1 MPSASNVVALARDIH
16 LGTDD
21 RRAGPGRISPLRQ
34 RALAGVSALALSVA
48 ALSAIDAASH
58 SAHAGDLYLSGT
70 TTISNET
77 YAGET
82 TTGGTGSGGG
92 AGLGG
97 AIYVGNGAT
106 VNINNVDFVGNTAV
120 GGIGGVGSTGGTLNG
135 VNAGTTGTNG
145 TNGADAKPGAAY
157 VNGGNGTNGQ
167 NGFTGGAG
175 STGAG
180 GLGGAGG
187 DGSDG
192 SVTTADIAK
201 TIVDQ
206 AKAAFDAL
214 GDSTTAGFYTAVAT
228 ELGVA
233 AAAASSGGGV
243 VTAANPAL
251 ATALTT
257 MAATFTSLAAEAT
270 AESGGELTQAAYET
284 AYLLAIQVTSYELG
298 AAGAGGDGGTGGT
311 GGAGAFGQGG
321 GAGGNG
327 GDGGD
332 ATSVATSAAGG
343 AGGDGGAGGAGGF
356 GAGGGLGGS
365 GGAGG
370 EDGDNAVHGDHDGD
384 GGEGG
389 AGGFGG
395 GVGSTGDGTENG
407 TGGGGGSGYGGA
419 IFVAQGGTLNITG
432 NAMFDGNSVFGG
444 SSENDGQAGEAAG
457 TDLFMMKGSTVN
469 LNPGAGN
476 TITFN
481 GTIADNSAASISNT
495 SIASGQGAGLN
506 VQSGLVI
513 LNGANTYT
521 GQTKISGGV
530 LQAIDGGGVN
540 SNSNLNLAG
549 GVFQSNGTF
558 NRYLGAASN
567 RLQWTGSGGF
577 AAEGGDLTVNLN
589 NGATLTWASGNFV
602 GDGSS
607 LLFGSDSA
615 NADVYFKNAINLG
628 GGERTIV
635 NNGGADGDN
644 LVYMK
649 GVLSNGSLVLG
660 DGTTTGTIVLSAAN
674 TYTGTTTVKTGTTLA
689 LQGNGTIASSSK
701 TTIDGDLDMSALS
714 GGTSLVTMDG
724 SGNVLL
730 GANTLTVTN
739 GSTTFVG
746 VVSGTGGVTVSGGTQ
761 TLSGTNTYTGKT
773 QINAGAT
780 AALSGTGS
788 IATSSEVIA
797 NGRFDISA
805 TDDGASLVTLSGV
818 GTVALGS
825 KTLTVTNGSTTF
837 AGVIGGT
844 GGVTVSG
851 GTQTLSG
858 TNTYTGKTQINAGAT
873 ATLTGTGSIA
883 TSSEVVANGR
893 FDIADTTDG
902 ASLVTLSGVGTVALG
917 TKTLT
922 VTNGST
928 TFAGVIGGSG
938 GVTVSGGKQTL
949 SGTNTYTGKT
959 QVDAGAT
966 AALTGTG
973 SIATSSEVVAHGR
986 FDISETT
993 DGASLVTL
1001 SGVGAVVLGAKTL
1014 TVTQGSTTFAG
1025 GIEGT
1030 GGVTVAGGKQTLSG
1044 ASSYTGKTTVA
1055 SGSTLALEDEG
1066 SIASS
1071 SELALAGTFD
1081 ISGTEDGSS
1090 IRTLSGLGAIVLGDR
1105 SLSIT
1110 HGSTTFSG
1118 SVGGTGYLTVSGGE
1132 QTFQSA
1138 TIDTGLQA
1146 ANGGKILVSGG
1157 SINGGDSKPAVSI
1170 VNGGSID
1177 IEQASLSSGVSTAY
1191 ASFDEAGKTA
1201 NLKLGTGTTIVANNG
1216 VLLQVDRSGAGSDG
1230 IVNFTI
1236 ATNGIAN
1243 GDILDS
1249 DTRTC
1254 AGTTNVALNSGSSWK
1269 GRADTGTFAVG
1280 TGASAVFEDGSTID
1294 GDLLLES
1301 GSSIA
1306 GSLDIAGNASVDG
1319 GAITGNTYIHG
1330 DLDLNGLL
1338 SPGASP
1344 GVIDVGGNLNADD
1357 FAASK
1362 FEIVF
1367 GSTAPQA
1374 GVNYDQANIG
1384 GDLTGTLPVTLA
1396 GYGSTRSTAL
1406 GKIDDIELIRV
1417 GGNVEGA
1424 VVQANRYTQ
1433 NGHEVVLDARSRLA
1447 SAEALVR
1454 GTGATES
1461 DWLTEE
1467 QFFGSGA
1474 VKVYG
1479 VRAFLQD
1486 ETYGVAALAGTV
1498 DQANRDILG
1507 TYVDRLQADEGSQ
1520 GSPIWGRFGVNRTE
1534 VNEAVSST
1542 QTLTFGQFG
1551 SDFVRFG
1558 NVRAG
1563 VIGSYGNSSSDVGT
1577 ETGTAKLDGSLY
1589 SAGLHLNW
1597 TSGDAYVDAIGQY
1610 GWSDWTFNP
1619 TAASKLTVDGN
1630 TAIAALEAGYG
1641 VNVDKLRFTPWAQM
1655 VYQTTSFGDVE
1666 SAWVDEV
1673 GFQDGDSLMVRG
1685 GLRTEGRYE
1694 WMQPYVD
1701 VAVAYDAFGDK
1712 TVVVDSFSFNN
1723 GWGGTQ
1729 AEMRAGLKADVLE
1742 GLTLSTNVKG
1752 AYGLNGDLTAYQ
1764 GTIGLV
1770 GRW

>member
-1 MPSASNVVALARDIH
+1 MPSAPNVVALPCDNH
-16 LGTDD
+16 LGMDH
-21 RRAGPGRISPLRQ
+21 RRAPAGRIFLLRQ
-34 RALAGVSALALSVA
+34 RSLAGVSALALSIA
-48 ALSAIDAASH
+48 ALSAIDAGSGSARASEM
-58 SAHAGDLYLSGT
+58 YLNGT
-70 TTISNET
+70 TTISNEA
-77 YAGET
+77 YSGQT

-106 VNINNVDFVGNTAV
+106 VNINNVDFLGNTVV
-120 GGIGGVGSTGGTLNG
+120 GGTGGVGSTGGTLNG
-135 VNAGTTGTNG
+135 VNAGTAGTNG
-145 TNGADAKPGAAY
+145 TNGADAKAGAAY
-157 VNGGNGTNGQ
+157 LNDGNGTNGQ

-175 STGAG
+175 TTGAG
-180 GLGGAGG
+180 GRGGAGG

-192 SVTTADIAK
+192 SATTADIAK

-206 AKAAFDAL
+206 AKATFDAL
-214 GDSTTAGFYTAVAT
+214 GNSTTAGFYTAVAT
-228 ELGVA
+228 ELATA

-251 ATALTT
+251 AGALTA

-270 AESGGELTQAAYET
+270 AESTGELTQAAYET

-298 AAGAGGDGGTGGT
+298 AAGAGGAGGIGGT

-343 AGGDGGAGGAGGF
+343 NGGEGGLGGAGGF
-356 GAGGGLGGS
+356 GAGGGLGGT

-370 EDGDNAVHGDHDGD
+370 ADGDNAVHGDHDGD
-384 GGEGG
+384 GGKGG
-389 AGGFGG
+389 AGGFGA
-395 GVGSTGDGTENG
+395 GVGSTGNGTSNG

-419 IFVAQGGTLNITG
+419 IFVASGGTLNISG
-432 NAMFDGNSVFGG
+432 NATFDGNSVFGG
-444 SSENDGQAGEAAG
+444 SSENGGQAGEAAG

-469 LNPGAGN
+469 LNAGAGN
-476 TITFN
+476 TIVFN
-481 GTIADNSAASISNT
+481 GTIADNSAASISST

-506 VQSGLVI
+506 IQSGLVI

-540 SNSNLNLAG
+540 SNSNINLAG
-549 GVFQSNGTF
+549 GIFQSNGTF

-589 NGATLTWASGNFV
+589 NGATLTWDSGNFV
-602 GDGSS
+602 GAGSS

-615 NADVYFKNAINLG
+615 NADVHFKNAINLN

-660 DGTTTGTIVLSAAN
+660 DGTTQGTIVLSAAN
-674 TYTGTTTVKTGTTLA
+674 TYSGTTTVKAGTTLA

-701 TTIDGDLDMSALS
+701 TTIDGDFDMSALS

-730 GANTLTVTN
+730 GANTLTLTN
-739 GSTTFVG
+739 GSTTFAG
-746 VVSGTGGVTVSGGTQ
+746 VVSGTGGITVSGGTQ

-780 AALSGTGS
+780 AALSGNGS
-788 IATSSEVIA
+788 IATSSEVVA
-797 NGRFDISA
+797 NGHFDISA
-805 TDDGASLVTLSGV
+805 TDEGASLITLSGV

-825 KTLTVTNGSTTF
+825 RTLTITEGSTTF
-837 AGVIGGT
+837 AGAIGGT

-858 TNTYTGKTQINAGAT
+858 TNTYTGKTKIDAGAT
-873 ATLTGTGSIA
+873 AALTGWGSIA
-883 TSSEVVANGR
+883 ASSGLQADGI
-893 FDIADTTDG
+893 FDISETGDG

-922 VTNGST
+922 VSNGST
-928 TFAGVIGGSG
+928 TFAGAINGSG
-938 GVTVSGGKQTL
+938 GVKVSGGTQTL
-949 SGTNTYTGKT
+949 SGANGYTGQT
-959 QVDAGAT
+959 QIDDGAT
-966 AALTGTG
+966 LALEGSGTV
-973 SIATSSEVVAHGR
+973 ASSSGVEANGH
-986 FDISETT
+986 FDISETD

-1001 SGVGAVVLGAKTL
+1001 SGVGAVLLGSKTL
-1014 TVTQGSTTFAG
+1014 TVTNGSTTFAG
-1025 GIEGT
+1025 GIEGA
-1030 GGVTVAGGKQTLSG
+1030 GGVTVAGGTQTLSG
-1044 ASSYTGKTTVA
+1044 SNSYSGKTTVA
-1055 SGSTLALEDEG
+1055 SGSALALEGTG
-1066 SIASS
+1066 SIAES

-1081 ISGTEDGSS
+1081 ISETDNGSS
-1090 IRTLSGLGAIVLGDR
+1090 IRTLSGLGAIVLGDQ
-1105 SLSIT
+1105 SLAIT

-1118 SVGGTGYLTVSGGE
+1118 SVDGTGYLTVSGGE
-1132 QTFQSA
+1132 QTFQAA
-1138 TIDTGLQA
+1138 TINTGLQA
-1146 ANGGKILVSGG
+1146 ASGGKILVHGG
-1157 SINGGDSKPAVSI
+1157 SIDAGASKPAVSV
-1170 VNGGSID
+1170 VNGGGIE
-1177 IEQASLSSGVSTAY
+1177 IEQASLNSGVATAY

-1201 NLKLGTGTTIVANNG
+1201 NIKLGAGTTIVANNG
-1216 VLLQVDRSGAGSDG
+1216 VLLQVDRSGVGSDG

-1236 ATNGIAN
+1236 ATNGVAN
-1243 GDILDS
+1243 GDILDG
-1249 DTRTC
+1249 DARTG
-1254 AGTTNVALNSGSSWK
+1254 AGTTTVALNTGSSWQ
-1269 GRADTGTFAVG
+1269 GRADTGSFTVG
-1280 TGASAVFEDGSTID
+1280 TGASAVFETGSTID
-1294 GDLLLES
+1294 GNLLLES

-1306 GSLDIAGNASVDG
+1306 GPLEVTGNASVQG
-1319 GAITGNTYIHG
+1319 GAITGNSYIHG
-1330 DLDLNGLL
+1330 NLDLNGLI

-1344 GVIDVGGNLNADD
+1344 GVIDIGGNLNADS

-1362 FEIVF
+1362 FEVVF
-1367 GSTAPQA
+1367 GSLAPQA
-1374 GVNYDQANIG
+1374 GVDYDQVNVA

-1396 GYGSTRSTAL
+1396 GYGVSRSAAL
-1406 GKIDDIELIRV
+1406 GKIEDIELLRV
-1417 GGNVEGA
+1417 GGNVEGE

-1433 NGHEVVLDARSRLA
+1433 NGHEVVLDTRTRLA
-1447 SAEALVR
+1447 SAEALVS
-1454 GTGATES
+1454 GTGATET

-1467 QFFGSGA
+1467 DFFVADSMT
-1474 VKVYG
+1474 VYG
-1479 VRAFLQD
+1479 IRSFIQD
-1486 ETYGVAALAGTV
+1486 ETYGVAALAGTI

-1507 TYVDRLQADEGSQ
+1507 TYIDRLQADENAN

-1534 VNEAVSST
+1534 VNETVSST

-1551 SDFVRFG
+1551 TDFVRFG

-1563 VIGSYGNSSSDVGT
+1563 VIGSYGNSSSDVTT
-1577 ETGTAKLDGSLY
+1577 ETGIGKLDGSLY
-1589 SAGLHLNW
+1589 SAGLHVNW

-1610 GWSDWTFNP
+1610 GWSDWTFSP
-1619 TAASKLTVDGN
+1619 TAASKLTVDAN
-1630 TAIAALEAGYG
+1630 TATAALEAGYG
-1641 VNVDKLRFTPWAQM
+1641 VNVDKIRFTPWAQL

-1666 SAWVDEV
+1666 SAWVDSV
-1673 GFQDGDSLMVRG
+1673 TFNDGNSLMVRG

-1694 WMQPYVD
+1694 WLQPYLD
-1701 VAVAYDAFGDK
+1701 VAVAYDALGDK
-1712 TVVVDSFSFNN
+1712 TVTVDNFAFNT

-1729 AEMRAGLKADVLE
+1729 AEMRAGLQADILE
-1742 GLTLSTNVKG
+1742 GLTLSTNFKG
-1752 AYGLNGDLTAYQ
+1752 AYGLSGDLTSYQ
-1764 GTIGLV
+1764 GTVGLV

>member
-1 MPSASNVVALARDIH
+1 MSSAPNVVVLACESHR
-16 LGTDD
+16 GMND
-21 RRAGPGRISPLRQ
+21 RRAEAGRISLLRQ
-34 RALAGVSALALSVA
+34 RSLAGVSALALGVA
-48 ALSAIDAASH
+48 ALSAIDAGNA
-58 SAHAGDLYLSGT
+58 SAHASDMYLSGT
-70 TTISNET
+70 TTISNES
-77 YAGET
+77 YEGET

-106 VNINNVDFVGNTAV
+106 VNLNNVDFLGNTVV
-120 GGIGGVGSTGGTLNG
+120 GGTGGVGSTGGTLNG
-135 VNAGTTGTNG
+135 VSTGTAGSTG
-145 TNGADAKPGAAY
+145 TNGADAKAGAAY

-175 STGAG
+175 STGSG
-180 GLGGAGG
+180 GRGGAGG
-187 DGSDG
+187 SGSDG
-192 SVTTADIAK
+192 SATTADIAK

-206 AKAAFDAL
+206 AKATFDAL

-233 AAAASSGGGV
+233 AAAASSGGGL

-311 GGAGAFGQGG
+311 GGQGAFGQGG

-343 AGGDGGAGGAGGF
+343 AGGDGGTGGAGGF

-370 EDGDNAVHGDHDGD
+370 EDGDNAVHGDHDGS
-384 GGEGG
+384 GGAGG
-389 AGGFGG
+389 AGGFGA
-395 GVGSTGDGTENG
+395 GVGSTGDGSANG

-419 IFVAQGGTLNITG
+419 IFVASGGTLNITG
-432 NAMFDGNSVFGG
+432 NALFDGNSVFGG

-469 LNPGAGN
+469 LNAGAGN
-476 TITFN
+476 TIIFN
-481 GTIADNSAASISNT
+481 GTIADNSAASISST

-506 VQSGLVI
+506 IQSGLVI

-540 SNSNLNLAG
+540 SNSNINLAG
-549 GVFQSNGTF
+549 GVFQSNGTI
-558 NRYLGAASN
+558 NRYLGTASN

-589 NGATLTWASGNFV
+589 NGATLTWDSGNFV
-602 GDGSS
+602 GAGSS

-635 NNGGADGDN
+635 NNGGVDGDN
-644 LVYMK
+644 LVYLK

-660 DGTTTGTIVLSAAN
+660 DGITTGTIVLSAAN
-674 TYTGTTTVKTGTTLA
+674 TYTGTTTVKSGTTLA
-689 LQGNGTIASSSK
+689 LQGNGTIASSSR
-701 TTIDGDLDMSALS
+701 TTIDGDLDISALS
-714 GGTSLVTMDG
+714 SGTSLVTMDG
-724 SGNVLL
+724 SGNLIL
-730 GANTLTVTN
+730 GANTVTVTN
-739 GSTTFVG
+739 GSTTFGG
-746 VVSGTGGVTVSGGTQ
+746 VIGGTGGLTVSGGTQ

-788 IATSSEVIA
+788 IATSSEVVA

-844 GGVTVSG
+844 GGVTVAG

-858 TNTYTGKTQINAGAT
+858 ANTYTGKTEI
-873 ATLTGTGSIA
+873 
-883 TSSEVVANGR
+883 
-893 FDIADTTDG
+893 DAD
-902 ASLVTLSGVGTVALG
+902 
-917 TKTLT
+917 
-922 VTNGST
+922 
-928 TFAGVIGGSG
+928 
-938 GVTVSGGKQTL
+938 VTV
-949 SGTNTYTGKT
+949 
-959 QVDAGAT
+959 
-966 AALTGTG
+966 ALTGTG
-973 SIATSSEVVAHGR
+973 SIATSSEVIANGR
-986 FDISETT
+986 FDISDTT
-993 DGASLVTL
+993 HGASLVTL
-1001 SGVGAVVLGAKTL
+1001 SGVGAVVLGSQTL
-1014 TVTQGSTTFAG
+1014 TVSNGSTTFAG
-1025 GIEGT
+1025 GIEGA
-1030 GGVTVAGGKQTLSG
+1030 GGVTVAGGTQTLSG

-1055 SGSTLALEDEG
+1055 SGSTLALQDEG
-1066 SIASS
+1066 SIGSS

-1081 ISGTEDGSS
+1081 ISETDDGSS

-1110 HGSTTFSG
+1110 DASTSFSG
-1118 SVGGTGYLTVSGGE
+1118 TVGGTGYLTVSGGQ

-1138 TIDTGLQA
+1138 TINTGLQA
-1146 ANGGKILVSGG
+1146 ADGGKILVNGG
-1157 SINGGDSKPAVSI
+1157 SINGGASKSAVSI
-1170 VNGGSID
+1170 FNGGSID

-1191 ASFDEAGKTA
+1191 ASFDQAGKTA
-1201 NLKLGTGTTIVANNG
+1201 NLKLGAGTTIVANNG
-1216 VLLQVDRSGAGSDG
+1216 VLLQVDRSGVGSDG

-1236 ATNGIAN
+1236 ANNGTAI

-1249 DTRTC
+1249 GAKSGT
-1254 AGTTNVALNSGSSWK
+1254 GTTNVALNSGSSWT
-1269 GRADTGTFAVG
+1269 GRADTGNFTVG
-1280 TGASAVFEDGSTID
+1280 TGASAVFEEDSTID
-1294 GDLLLES
+1294 GNLLLET
-1301 GSSIA
+1301 GSYIA
-1306 GSLDIAGNASVDG
+1306 GSLDVTGDASVQG

-1330 DLDLNGLL
+1330 NLDLNGLL

-1367 GSTAPQA
+1367 GSSTPQA
-1374 GVNYDQANIG
+1374 GVNYDQANIAG
-1384 GDLTGTLPVTLA
+1384 NLTGTLPVTLA
-1396 GYGSTRSTAL
+1396 GYGVSRSAAL

-1417 GGNVEGA
+1417 GGEVEGA
-1424 VVQANRYTQ
+1424 VIQANRYTQ
-1433 NGHEVVLDARSRLA
+1433 NGHEVVLDTRTRLA
-1447 SAEALVR
+1447 SAEALVS

-1467 QFFGSGA
+1467 QFFGADSMT
-1474 VKVYG
+1474 VYG
-1479 VRAFLQD
+1479 IRAFIQD
-1486 ETYGVAALAGTV
+1486 ETYGVAALTGTI

-1507 TYVDRLQADEGSQ
+1507 TYVDRLQADESAK
-1520 GSPIWGRFGVNRTE
+1520 GSPIWGRFGMNRTE
-1534 VNEAVSST
+1534 VNETVSST

-1551 SDFVRFG
+1551 TDFVRFG

-1563 VIGSYGNSSSDVGT
+1563 VIASYGNSSSDVGT
-1577 ETGTAKLDGSLY
+1577 ETGTGKLDGSLY
-1589 SAGLHLNW
+1589 SAGLHANW

-1619 TAASKLTVDGN
+1619 TAASKLTVNGN
-1630 TAIAALEAGYG
+1630 TATAALEAGYG
-1641 VNVDKLRFTPWAQM
+1641 VNVDKIRFTPWAQM

-1666 SAWVDEV
+1666 SAWVDDV
-1673 GFQDGDSLMVRG
+1673 VFNDGDSLMVRG

-1694 WMQPYVD
+1694 WLQPYVD

-1712 TVVVDSFSFNN
+1712 TVTIDNFAFNT

-1729 AEMRAGLKADVLE
+1729 TEMRAGLKADVLE
-1742 GLTLSTNVKG
+1742 GLTLSTNLKG